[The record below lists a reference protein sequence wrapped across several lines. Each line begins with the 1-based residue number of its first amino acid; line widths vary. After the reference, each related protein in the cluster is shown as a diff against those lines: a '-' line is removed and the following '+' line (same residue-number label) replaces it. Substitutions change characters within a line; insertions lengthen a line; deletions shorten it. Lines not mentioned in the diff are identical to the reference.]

1 MEKISPDEIL
11 RNHGRWIESSKFAG
25 IVADQRNVT
34 VRQARNI
41 IKKESKGITKHVFS
55 DRTVIY
61 GLPEFGPPRLE
72 VSKEKNLAK
81 SDFYRMLGQQFW
93 KERDK
98 VMQLRLSGSNRELF
112 DAWDR
117 TRRFAEILPD
127 SAQKRELVE
136 SIKEIH
142 EEAGCAEKTGFRFNL
157 DDDLM
162 FRELDPKERRLYDA
176 IPEIW
181 EKISSIIQGL

>member
-41 IKKESKGITKHVFS
+41 IKKESKKIIKHVFS

-98 VMQLRLSGSNRELF
+98 VMQLRLSSSMQRLF
-112 DAWDR
+112 DAWEM

-127 SAQKRELVE
+127 SAQKRELVKN
-136 SIKEIH
+136 IKEIH
-142 EEAGCAEKTGFRFNL
+142 EEAGCADRTGFRVLQNDNF
-157 DDDLM
+157 M
-162 FRELDPKERRLYDA
+162 FRKLDPKERTLYDA